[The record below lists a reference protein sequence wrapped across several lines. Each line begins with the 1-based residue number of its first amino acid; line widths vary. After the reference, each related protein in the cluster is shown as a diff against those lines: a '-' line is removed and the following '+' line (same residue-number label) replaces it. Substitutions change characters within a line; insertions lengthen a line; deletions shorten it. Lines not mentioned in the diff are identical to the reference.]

1 MNCLTLLSCH
11 IKCALFSCC
20 FHFSS
25 CQCPQPI
32 YYYLRRLL
40 GHWAFRLIFVIFFIL
55 YTLLSVTAHTWFIHH
70 LSKWSVHSSS
80 AQVVTNRIHVTVDCH
95 SAMTKITKMSKNV
108 GFSRHIN
115 SYLVRVTIAL
125 SWKLVEQWPIPMYVD
140 HQCNINGT
148 FLFRMPCGSWTNEMN
163 TFHLKTWTNLR
174 KSSAK
179 HFLHPPTH
187 YTLCVSRAYNLPPN
201 RHLKADKME

>member
-1 MNCLTLLSCH
+1 MSTAYLLLFAAAARSLSLSAHICH
-11 IKCALFSCC
+11 FL
-20 FHFSS
+20 HPLYSS
-25 CQCPQPI
+25 VRHRT
-32 YYYLRRLL
+32 YL
-40 GHWAFRLIFVIFFIL
+40 V
-55 YTLLSVTAHTWFIHH
+55 Y
-70 LSKWSVHSSS
+70 SSS
-80 AQVVTNRIHVTVDCH
+80 VQVVSSFIICPSGHKSHTCH
-95 SAMTKITKMSKNV
+95 SWLPFRHDKNYKNV
-108 GFSRHIN
+108 KKCWLFAPHQ
-115 SYLVRVTIAL
+115 L
-125 SWKLVEQWPIPMYVD
+125 IPREGDYRTFLETPWTMTNTGVCRPSVY
-140 HQCNINGT
+140 NINGT